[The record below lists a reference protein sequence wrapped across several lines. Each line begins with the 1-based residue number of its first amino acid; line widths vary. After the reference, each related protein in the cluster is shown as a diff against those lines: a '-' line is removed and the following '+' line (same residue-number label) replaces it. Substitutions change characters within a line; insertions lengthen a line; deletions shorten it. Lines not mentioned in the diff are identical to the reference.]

1 MEAKQHETSNSENT
15 KKRLATM
22 LTLDI
27 SSQPGFVKVSL
38 GFSLRVK
45 VLKKRK
51 DVKDETQKPTV

>member
-38 GFSLRVK
+38 GFRVE
-45 VLKKRK
+45 VLQKCKN
-51 DVKDETQKPTV
+51 VKDETQKPTV